1 MMSVTN
7 QHSKELKYKPTLSWQ
22 MIETFCLKI
31 SLTISILC
39 LIIVLSKWFLAH
51 RQMGPSV

>member
-1 MMSVTN
+1 MSMTN

-31 SLTISILC
+31 SLTFSILC

-51 RQMGPSV
+51 GQMGPSV